1 MIPAI
6 KIATEVDSN
15 DETTFPHKSL
25 LTYRQVSKLSRIILN
40 IAIKTISWYNLCT
53 NTKSWTIFNGR
64 CT

>member
-6 KIATEVDSN
+6 KNATEVDSS

-40 IAIKTISWYNLCT
+40 IAIKTISWYNLCN

-64 CT
+64 CN